1 MFDSHIH
8 TQFSTDSD
16 TDIEKI
22 IERAQKLNLGII
34 ITDHMDTNFPRREKF
49 NFNTEEYF
57 NAYSKYRSDKV
68 LLGIELG
75 LTEQCQILNKQIADE
90 NKFDFVMGSIHFLG
104 NCDMYFP
111 EAYKGKTKQEA
122 FEQYFTLMI
131 NNIKCHKYID
141 SLGHIDYISRYAV
154 YEDKEIYYEAY
165 KELIDEVFRLII
177 DNNIALE
184 LNSRRLAN
192 KNSFDILQ
200 TIYKRY
206 KELGGKYI
214 TIGSDAHTMDAVGN
228 NFANARLLAENC
240 ELKAVYFKERKMQY
254 I

>member
-16 TDIEKI
+16 SDIEKI
-22 IERAQKLNLGII
+22 IERAQKLNLGVI
-34 ITDHMDTNFPRREKF
+34 ITDHMDTNFPGREKF

-57 NAYSKYRSDKV
+57 KAYSKYRSDKV

-75 LTEQCQILNKQIADE
+75 LTEECLILNKLIADE

-104 NCDMYFP
+104 SYDMYFP

-131 NNIKCHKYID
+131 KNIKCHKYID

-154 YEDKEIYYEAY
+154 YEDKEINYETY
-165 KELIDEVFRLII
+165 KELIDEVFKLII
-177 DNNIALE
+177 ENNIALE
-184 LNSRRLAN
+184 LNSRRLDN
-192 KNSFDILQ
+192 KNSFEILQ
-200 TIYKRY
+200 NIYKRY

-214 TIGSDAHTMDAVGN
+214 TIGSDAHTIEAVGN
-228 NFANARLLAENC
+228 NFVSAKQLAENC
-240 ELKAVYFKERKMQY
+240 ELKIVYFKERKMQY